1 MIVVDTT
8 IIASLYLENPH
19 KQEIEALLVK
29 DSQWV
34 APMMWRS
41 EFRNLLASHMHQG
54 SIRLDEALTIM
65 AACEELME
73 RMEYKPT
80 SPHVLSL
87 VQVSGCSAYDCESV
101 AIARDLGTVLV
112 TFDWNLLKSFP
123 RITLTPSAFLAL

>member
-1 MIVVDTT
+1 
-8 IIASLYLENPH
+8 
-19 KQEIEALLVK
+19 
-29 DSQWV
+29 
-34 APMMWRS
+34 MMWRS

-80 SPHVLSL
+80 SPHVLSI
-87 VQVSGCSAYDCESV
+87 VQVSGCSAYDCEYV